1 MWANPRR
8 RWAAFALALAVMA
21 AAGVGTDAAGG
32 IGPEKRNNARVS
44 GTQGA
49 GTGPLQAPNET
60 APPPGSP
67 PAPLPPMPPM
77 PPMHPMHPMPPMPPS
92 PDAPDA
98 PPEPSAPSPPEPAPP
113 SPPNPDAPVAPPPTP
128 PPHHANSS
136 SWPTRCSPRRVAP
149 ADRCEFVKTTPA
161 CVSEHRLVPYLTMH
175 YCWTGGGASS
185 AAAQALVIASLF
197 YVLATVAERFFC
209 PALENIA
216 AALRIPE
223 DVAGATLLSFGN
235 GAPDC
240 FAQVAALSRDN
251 ADAVRE
257 GVSLALGAN
266 LGAGIFISAAV
277 FPVVV
282 LVTPS
287 RFARHRRPIDDVNDV
302 NDDDA
307 LDDDDDAGDPG
318 DPEGTGGTSGGIWRR
333 FDAWTRRGG
342 VEVERPAFVRD
353 VCFYALAVAGVVV
366 ALTRGRRVTRT
377 EASAL
382 VGVYLVYL
390 GVLLI
395 PSRLAR
401 LVAHVTNR
409 GAESDELE
417 WENAHSERL
426 TAGLLDEDDEIDD
439 YAAIIEDGA
448 PELLAARLSSDGGKG
463 TDASADDRRHT
474 GGRGS
479 SGVGNAGPDPS
490 TAAAAGDAERQSANA
505 MNASL
510 LGDGMN
516 ASFLSDGGS
525 AVKRGI
531 RKVTSVLTTAA
542 EAPVVTL
549 IRCTM
554 PDLGSDPAR
563 RSRLLTSL
571 LPVTAPLFFVFME
584 RFLGVNS
591 LITPAGAAY
600 GAVCGLMGSASL
612 YIAWPHVKYSRVMN
626 GILTVVAFVI
636 SVTWMDGTAGELV
649 ALLTALG
656 KIHGVSETLLG
667 ATVLAWGNSVGD
679 IVADITVAREGHPAM
694 AIAACF
700 AGPLFNLLMGLSA
713 GLVIAT
719 EEHGTITGIHLENEL
734 VVLAGALLVSLSFQA
749 IATPLMH
756 KWRYSRGMAIA
767 SLSYYLVF
775 SVVYALISVGVL
787 FPGDWY

>member
-1 MWANPRR
+1 M
-8 RWAAFALALAVMA
+8 
-21 AAGVGTDAAGG
+21 T
-32 IGPEKRNNARVS
+32 PE
-44 GTQGA
+44 
-49 GTGPLQAPNET
+49 
-60 APPPGSP
+60 
-67 PAPLPPMPPM
+67 
-77 PPMHPMHPMPPMPPS
+77 
-92 PDAPDA
+92 
-98 PPEPSAPSPPEPAPP
+98 
-113 SPPNPDAPVAPPPTP
+113 
-128 PPHHANSS
+128 
-136 SWPTRCSPRRVAP
+136 
-149 ADRCEFVKTTPA
+149 DRCEFVKTTPA

-216 AALRIPE
+216 SALRIPE

-240 FAQVAALSRDN
+240 FAQIAALSRDD

-277 FPVVV
+277 FPIVV

-287 RFARHRRPIDDVNDV
+287 RFARHRRPIDDDDV
-302 NDDDA
+302 
-307 LDDDDDAGDPG
+307 LDDDDDADPVVP
-318 DPEGTGGTSGGIWRR
+318 DATGGTSGGIWSR

-353 VCFYALAVAGVVV
+353 VCFYALAVAGVVLS
-366 ALTRGRRVTRT
+366 LTRGRRVTRT
-377 EASAL
+377 EALAL

-409 GAESDELE
+409 GAESNELE

-479 SGVGNAGPDPS
+479 SGVGNMGPDPS

-510 LGDGMN
+510 VGDGMN

-571 LPVTAPLFFVFME
+571 LPVTAPLFFVFVE

-679 IVADITVAREGHPAM
+679 IVADITVAKEGHPAM

-713 GLVIAT
+713 GLAIAT
-719 EEHGTITGIHLENEL
+719 EEHGTIAGIHLENEL

>member
-1 MWANPRR
+1 MHQVWRKTQGLPWEPSVSGGLAANVEHLVSVEAKPNPQPIP
-8 RWAAFALALAVMA
+8 ADALGLAFGALSHPKLVKQITDPSLVLRQKALAHV
-21 AAGVGTDAAGG
+21 
-32 IGPEKRNNARVS
+32 
-44 GTQGA
+44 
-49 GTGPLQAPNET
+49 
-60 APPPGSP
+60 
-67 PAPLPPMPPM
+67 
-77 PPMHPMHPMPPMPPS
+77 
-92 PDAPDA
+92 
-98 PPEPSAPSPPEPAPP
+98 
-113 SPPNPDAPVAPPPTP
+113 
-128 PPHHANSS
+128 
-136 SWPTRCSPRRVAP
+136 
-149 ADRCEFVKTTPA
+149 CEDFMV
-161 CVSEHRLVPYLTMH
+161 
-175 YCWTGGGASS
+175 
-185 AAAQALVIASLF
+185 
-197 YVLATVAERFFC
+197 
-209 PALENIA
+209 PALNI
-216 AALRIPE
+216 LCERTGIPE

-302 NDDDA
+302 NDD
-307 LDDDDDAGDPG
+307 AGDPG
-318 DPEGTGGTSGGIWRR
+318 DPEGTGRTSGGIWKR

-353 VCFYALAVAGVVV
+353 VCFYDLAVAGVVV

-479 SGVGNAGPDPS
+479 SGVGNAGLDPS

>member
-1 MWANPRR
+1 
-8 RWAAFALALAVMA
+8 MA
-21 AAGVGTDAAGG
+21 
-32 IGPEKRNNARVS
+32 PE
-44 GTQGA
+44 
-49 GTGPLQAPNET
+49 
-60 APPPGSP
+60 
-67 PAPLPPMPPM
+67 
-77 PPMHPMHPMPPMPPS
+77 
-92 PDAPDA
+92 
-98 PPEPSAPSPPEPAPP
+98 
-113 SPPNPDAPVAPPPTP
+113 
-128 PPHHANSS
+128 
-136 SWPTRCSPRRVAP
+136 
-149 ADRCEFVKTTPA
+149 DRCEFVKTTPA

-175 YCWTGGGASS
+175 YCWTGGGAPS

-216 AALRIPE
+216 SALRIPE

-240 FAQVAALSRDN
+240 FAQIAALSRDD

-277 FPVVV
+277 FPIVV

-287 RFARHRRPIDDVNDV
+287 RFARHRRPIDDDDV
-302 NDDDA
+302 
-307 LDDDDDAGDPG
+307 LDDDDDADPVVP
-318 DPEGTGGTSGGIWRR
+318 DATGGTSGGIWSR

-353 VCFYALAVAGVVV
+353 VCFYALAVAGVVLS
-366 ALTRGRRVTRT
+366 LTRGRRVTRT
-377 EASAL
+377 EALAL

-439 YAAIIEDGA
+439 YAALIEDGA
-448 PELLAARLSSDGGKG
+448 PGLLARSSDGGGG
-463 TDASADDRRHT
+463 TDASADDRRYP

-479 SGVGNAGPDPS
+479 SGVGNVGPEPS
-490 TAAAAGDAERQSANA
+490 TAAEEDGESAAAVAAGGSSHHA
-505 MNASL
+505 
-510 LGDGMN
+510 MN

-571 LPVTAPLFFVFME
+571 LPVTAPLFFVFVE

-679 IVADITVAREGHPAM
+679 IVADVTVAKEGHPAM

-713 GLVIAT
+713 GLAIAT
-719 EEHGTITGIHLENEL
+719 EEHGTIAGIHLENEL

>member
-1 MWANPRR
+1 
-8 RWAAFALALAVMA
+8 MA
-21 AAGVGTDAAGG
+21 
-32 IGPEKRNNARVS
+32 PE
-44 GTQGA
+44 
-49 GTGPLQAPNET
+49 
-60 APPPGSP
+60 
-67 PAPLPPMPPM
+67 
-77 PPMHPMHPMPPMPPS
+77 
-92 PDAPDA
+92 
-98 PPEPSAPSPPEPAPP
+98 
-113 SPPNPDAPVAPPPTP
+113 
-128 PPHHANSS
+128 
-136 SWPTRCSPRRVAP
+136 
-149 ADRCEFVKTTPA
+149 DRCEFVKTTPA

-216 AALRIPE
+216 SALRIPE

-240 FAQVAALSRDN
+240 FAQIAALSRDN

-277 FPVVV
+277 FPIVV

-287 RFARHRRPIDDVNDV
+287 RFARHRRPIDDVND
-302 NDDDA
+302 DDA
-307 LDDDDDAGDPG
+307 LDDDAGDPG
-318 DPEGTGGTSGGIWRR
+318 GDPEGTGRTSGGIWRR

-353 VCFYALAVAGVVV
+353 VCFYALAVAGVVLS
-366 ALTRGRRVTRT
+366 LTRGRRVTRT
-377 EASAL
+377 EALAL

-439 YAAIIEDGA
+439 YAALIEDGA
-448 PELLAARLSSDGGKG
+448 PGLLARSSDGGGG
-463 TDASADDRRHT
+463 TDASADDRRYP

-479 SGVGNAGPDPS
+479 SGVGNVGPEPS
-490 TAAAAGDAERQSANA
+490 TAAEEDGESAAAVAAGGSSHHA
-505 MNASL
+505 
-510 LGDGMN
+510 MN

-571 LPVTAPLFFVFME
+571 LPVTAPLFFVFVE

-679 IVADITVAREGHPAM
+679 IVADVTVAKEGHPAM

-713 GLVIAT
+713 GLAIAT
-719 EEHGTITGIHLENEL
+719 EEHGAITGIHLENEL

>member
-21 AAGVGTDAAGG
+21 AAGVGTDAAVG
-32 IGPEKRNNARVS
+32 IGPEKRNNARAHVF

-49 GTGPLQAPNET
+49 GTGPPPAPNET

-67 PAPLPPMPPM
+67 PAPLPPMHPK
-77 PPMHPMHPMPPMPPS
+77 PPMHPMHPMPPS

-98 PPEPSAPSPPEPAPP
+98 PPMPSAPSPPERAPP
-113 SPPNPDAPVAPPPTP
+113 SPPPNPDAPVAPPPTP

-149 ADRCEFVKTTPA
+149 EDRCEFVKTTEA

-175 YCWTGGGASS
+175 YCWTGGGAPS
-185 AAAQALVIASLF
+185 AFAQALVIACLF

-216 AALRIPE
+216 SALRIPE

-240 FAQVAALSRDN
+240 FAQIAALSRDGV
-251 ADAVRE
+251 DGVRE

-277 FPVVV
+277 FPIVV

-287 RFARHRRPIDDVNDV
+287 RFARHRRPIDDDLNDTAGDV
-302 NDDDA
+302 LDDDA
-307 LDDDDDAGDPG
+307 DPG
-318 DPEGTGGTSGGIWRR
+318 VPDATGGTSGTGIWRR

-353 VCFYALAVAGVVV
+353 VCFYALAVAGVVLS
-366 ALTRGRRVTRT
+366 LTRGRRVTRT
-377 EASAL
+377 EALAL

-439 YAAIIEDGA
+439 YAALIEDGA
-448 PELLAARLSSDGGKG
+448 PGLLARSSDGGGG
-463 TDASADDRRHT
+463 TDASADDRRYP

-479 SGVGNAGPDPS
+479 SGVGNVGPEPS
-490 TAAAAGDAERQSANA
+490 TAAEEDGESRHA
-505 MNASL
+505 MNA
-510 LGDGMN
+510 MN

-563 RSRLLTSL
+563 RSRTLTSL
-571 LPVTAPLFFVFME
+571 LPVSAPLFFVFAE

-626 GILTVVAFVI
+626 GALTVVAFVI

-679 IVADITVAREGHPAM
+679 IVADITVAKEGHPAM

-713 GLVIAT
+713 GLAIAT
-719 EEHGTITGIHLENEL
+719 EEHGTIAGIHLENEL

>member
-1 MWANPRR
+1 
-8 RWAAFALALAVMA
+8 MA
-21 AAGVGTDAAGG
+21 
-32 IGPEKRNNARVS
+32 PE
-44 GTQGA
+44 
-49 GTGPLQAPNET
+49 
-60 APPPGSP
+60 
-67 PAPLPPMPPM
+67 
-77 PPMHPMHPMPPMPPS
+77 
-92 PDAPDA
+92 
-98 PPEPSAPSPPEPAPP
+98 
-113 SPPNPDAPVAPPPTP
+113 
-128 PPHHANSS
+128 
-136 SWPTRCSPRRVAP
+136 
-149 ADRCEFVKTTPA
+149 DRCEFVKTTPA

-216 AALRIPE
+216 SALRIPE

-240 FAQVAALSRDN
+240 FAQIAALSRDD

-277 FPVVV
+277 FPIVV

-287 RFARHRRPIDDVNDV
+287 RFARHRRPIDDDDV
-302 NDDDA
+302 V
-307 LDDDDDAGDPG
+307 DDDDDADPG
-318 DPEGTGGTSGGIWRR
+318 VPDATGGTSGGIWSR

-353 VCFYALAVAGVVV
+353 VCFYALAVAGVVLS
-366 ALTRGRRVTRT
+366 LTRGRRVTRT
-377 EASAL
+377 EALAL

-439 YAAIIEDGA
+439 YAALIEDGA
-448 PELLAARLSSDGGKG
+448 PGLLARSSDGGGG
-463 TDASADDRRHT
+463 TDASADDRRYP

-479 SGVGNAGPDPS
+479 SGVGNVGPEPS
-490 TAAAAGDAERQSANA
+490 TAAEEDGESAAAVAAGGSSHHA
-505 MNASL
+505 
-510 LGDGMN
+510 MN

-571 LPVTAPLFFVFME
+571 LPVTAPLFFVFVE

-679 IVADITVAREGHPAM
+679 IVADITVAKEGHPAM

-713 GLVIAT
+713 GLAIAT
-719 EEHGTITGIHLENEL
+719 EEHGTIAGIHLENEL

>member
-1 MWANPRR
+1 M
-8 RWAAFALALAVMA
+8 
-21 AAGVGTDAAGG
+21 T
-32 IGPEKRNNARVS
+32 PE
-44 GTQGA
+44 
-49 GTGPLQAPNET
+49 
-60 APPPGSP
+60 
-67 PAPLPPMPPM
+67 
-77 PPMHPMHPMPPMPPS
+77 
-92 PDAPDA
+92 
-98 PPEPSAPSPPEPAPP
+98 
-113 SPPNPDAPVAPPPTP
+113 
-128 PPHHANSS
+128 
-136 SWPTRCSPRRVAP
+136 
-149 ADRCEFVKTTPA
+149 DRCEFVKTTPA

-175 YCWTGGGASS
+175 YCWTGGGAPS

-240 FAQVAALSRDN
+240 FAQIAALSRDDP
-251 ADAVRE
+251 DAVRE

-277 FPVVV
+277 FPIVV

-287 RFARHRRPIDDVNDV
+287 RFARHRRPIDDDDV
-302 NDDDA
+302 V
-307 LDDDDDAGDPG
+307 DDDDDADPG
-318 DPEGTGGTSGGIWRR
+318 VPDATGGTSGGIWSR

-353 VCFYALAVAGVVV
+353 VCFYALAVAGVVLS
-366 ALTRGRRVTRT
+366 LTRGRRVTRT
-377 EASAL
+377 EALAL

-439 YAAIIEDGA
+439 YAALIEDGA
-448 PELLAARLSSDGGKG
+448 PGLLARSSDGGGG
-463 TDASADDRRHT
+463 TDASADDRRYP

-479 SGVGNAGPDPS
+479 SGVGNVGPEPS
-490 TAAAAGDAERQSANA
+490 TAAEEDGESAAAVAAGGSSHHA
-505 MNASL
+505 
-510 LGDGMN
+510 MN

-571 LPVTAPLFFVFME
+571 LPVTAPLFFVFVE

-591 LITPAGAAY
+591 LITPAGAGY

-679 IVADITVAREGHPAM
+679 IVADITVAKEGHPAM

>member
-21 AAGVGTDAAGG
+21 AAGVGTDAAVG
-32 IGPEKRNNARVS
+32 IGPEKRNNARAHVF

-77 PPMHPMHPMPPMPPS
+77 PPMPPTPPMPPMPPMHPMPPS

-98 PPEPSAPSPPEPAPP
+98 PPEPSAPSPPERAPP

-128 PPHHANSS
+128 PPHQANSS

-149 ADRCEFVKTTPA
+149 EDRCEFVKTTPA

-216 AALRIPE
+216 SALRIPE

-240 FAQVAALSRDN
+240 FAQIAALSRDD

-277 FPVVV
+277 FPIVV

-287 RFARHRRPIDDVNDV
+287 RFARHRRPIDD
-302 NDDDA
+302 DDA
-307 LDDDDDAGDPG
+307 LDDDDDADPG
-318 DPEGTGGTSGGIWRR
+318 VPDATGGTSGGIWRR

-353 VCFYALAVAGVVV
+353 VCFYALAVAGVVLS
-366 ALTRGRRVTRT
+366 LTRGRRVTRT
-377 EASAL
+377 EALAL

-439 YAAIIEDGA
+439 YAALIEDGA
-448 PELLAARLSSDGGKG
+448 PGLLGN
-463 TDASADDRRHT
+463 
-474 GGRGS
+474 
-479 SGVGNAGPDPS
+479 VGPEPS
-490 TAAAAGDAERQSANA
+490 TAAEEDGESAAAAAAGGSSHHA
-505 MNASL
+505 
-510 LGDGMN
+510 MN

-571 LPVTAPLFFVFME
+571 LPVTAPLFFVFVE

-600 GAVCGLMGSASL
+600 GAFCGLTGSASL

-679 IVADITVAREGHPAM
+679 IVADITVAKEGHPAM

-713 GLVIAT
+713 GLAIAT
-719 EEHGTITGIHLENEL
+719 EEHGTIAGIHLENEL

>member
-1 MWANPRR
+1 
-8 RWAAFALALAVMA
+8 MA
-21 AAGVGTDAAGG
+21 
-32 IGPEKRNNARVS
+32 PE
-44 GTQGA
+44 
-49 GTGPLQAPNET
+49 
-60 APPPGSP
+60 
-67 PAPLPPMPPM
+67 
-77 PPMHPMHPMPPMPPS
+77 
-92 PDAPDA
+92 
-98 PPEPSAPSPPEPAPP
+98 
-113 SPPNPDAPVAPPPTP
+113 
-128 PPHHANSS
+128 
-136 SWPTRCSPRRVAP
+136 
-149 ADRCEFVKTTPA
+149 DRCEFVKTTPA

-216 AALRIPE
+216 SALRIPE

-240 FAQVAALSRDN
+240 FAQIAALSRDD

-277 FPVVV
+277 FPIVV

-287 RFARHRRPIDDVNDV
+287 RFARHRRPIDDDDV
-302 NDDDA
+302 
-307 LDDDDDAGDPG
+307 LDDDDDADPVVP
-318 DPEGTGGTSGGIWRR
+318 DATGGTSGGIWSR

-353 VCFYALAVAGVVV
+353 VCFYALAVAGVVLS
-366 ALTRGRRVTRT
+366 LTRGRRVTRT
-377 EASAL
+377 EALAL

-439 YAAIIEDGA
+439 YAALIEDGA
-448 PELLAARLSSDGGKG
+448 PGLLARSSDGGGG
-463 TDASADDRRHT
+463 TDASADDRRYP

-479 SGVGNAGPDPS
+479 SGVGNVGPEPS
-490 TAAAAGDAERQSANA
+490 TAAEEDGESAAAVAAGGSSHHA
-505 MNASL
+505 
-510 LGDGMN
+510 MN

-571 LPVTAPLFFVFME
+571 LPVTAPLFFVFVE

-679 IVADITVAREGHPAM
+679 IVADITVAKEGHPAM

-713 GLVIAT
+713 GLAIAT
-719 EEHGTITGIHLENEL
+719 EEHGTIAGIHLENEL

>member
-1 MWANPRR
+1 
-8 RWAAFALALAVMA
+8 
-21 AAGVGTDAAGG
+21 
-32 IGPEKRNNARVS
+32 
-44 GTQGA
+44 
-49 GTGPLQAPNET
+49 
-60 APPPGSP
+60 
-67 PAPLPPMPPM
+67 MPPM
-77 PPMHPMHPMPPMPPS
+77 PMPPT
-92 PDAPDA
+92 
-98 PPEPSAPSPPEPAPP
+98 
-113 SPPNPDAPVAPPPTP
+113 PPTP
-128 PPHHANSS
+128 PPHQANSS

-149 ADRCEFVKTTPA
+149 EDRCEFVKTTPA

-175 YCWTGGGASS
+175 YCWTGGGAAS
-185 AAAQALVIASLF
+185 AFTQALVIASLF

-216 AALRIPE
+216 SALRIPE

-240 FAQVAALSRDN
+240 FAQIAALSRDN

-277 FPVVV
+277 FPIVV

-287 RFARHRRPIDDVNDV
+287 RFARHRRPIDDDDDGDDDGDGDDG
-302 NDDDA
+302 DDDA
-307 LDDDDDAGDPG
+307 DPG
-318 DPEGTGGTSGGIWRR
+318 VPNGTGWTPPSGGSRIWRR

-353 VCFYALAVAGVVV
+353 VCFYALAVAGVIV
-366 ALTRGRRVTRT
+366 ALTRGHRVTRT

-390 GVLLI
+390 AVLLI

-401 LVAHVTNR
+401 LVAHMTSAGV
-409 GAESDELE
+409 ESDELE
-417 WENAHSERL
+417 WENAHRERL

-439 YAAIIEDGA
+439 YAALIEDGA
-448 PELLAARLSSDGGKG
+448 PGLLAQSN
-463 TDASADDRRHT
+463 TE
-474 GGRGS
+474 
-479 SGVGNAGPDPS
+479 PS
-490 TAAAAGDAERQSANA
+490 TGAEEDGESAAAAAAAATGGAPHHA
-505 MNASL
+505 
-510 LGDGMN
+510 MN

-571 LPVTAPLFFVFME
+571 LPVTAPLFFVFVE
-584 RFLGVNS
+584 RFIGVNS

-600 GAVCGLMGSASL
+600 GAVCGLMGSASM

-626 GILTVVAFVI
+626 GILTVVAFVV

-649 ALLTALG
+649 SLLTALG

-679 IVADITVAREGHPAM
+679 IVADVTVAKEGHPAM

-713 GLVIAT
+713 GLAIAT
-719 EEHGTITGIHLENEL
+719 EEHGAITGIHLENEL

-775 SVVYALISVGVL
+775 SVVYALISTGVL

>member
-1 MWANPRR
+1 
-8 RWAAFALALAVMA
+8 MA
-21 AAGVGTDAAGG
+21 
-32 IGPEKRNNARVS
+32 PE
-44 GTQGA
+44 
-49 GTGPLQAPNET
+49 
-60 APPPGSP
+60 
-67 PAPLPPMPPM
+67 
-77 PPMHPMHPMPPMPPS
+77 
-92 PDAPDA
+92 
-98 PPEPSAPSPPEPAPP
+98 
-113 SPPNPDAPVAPPPTP
+113 
-128 PPHHANSS
+128 
-136 SWPTRCSPRRVAP
+136 
-149 ADRCEFVKTTPA
+149 DRCEFVKTTPA

-216 AALRIPE
+216 SALRIPE

-240 FAQVAALSRDN
+240 FAQIAALSRDD

-277 FPVVV
+277 FPIVV

-287 RFARHRRPIDDVNDV
+287 RFARHRRPIDDDDV
-302 NDDDA
+302 
-307 LDDDDDAGDPG
+307 LDDDDDADPG
-318 DPEGTGGTSGGIWRR
+318 VPDATGGTSGGIWRR

-353 VCFYALAVAGVVV
+353 VCFYALAVAGVVLS
-366 ALTRGRRVTRT
+366 LTRGRRVTRT
-377 EASAL
+377 EALAL

-439 YAAIIEDGA
+439 YAALIEDGA
-448 PELLAARLSSDGGKG
+448 PGLLARSSDGGGG
-463 TDASADDRRHT
+463 TDASADDRRYP

-479 SGVGNAGPDPS
+479 SGVGNVGPEPS
-490 TAAAAGDAERQSANA
+490 TAAEEDGESAAAAAAGGSSHHA
-505 MNASL
+505 
-510 LGDGMN
+510 MN

-571 LPVTAPLFFVFME
+571 LPVTAPLFFVFVE

-679 IVADITVAREGHPAM
+679 IVADITVAKEGHPAM

-713 GLVIAT
+713 GLAIAT
-719 EEHGTITGIHLENEL
+719 EEHGTIAGIHLENEL

>member
-1 MWANPRR
+1 M
-8 RWAAFALALAVMA
+8 
-21 AAGVGTDAAGG
+21 T
-32 IGPEKRNNARVS
+32 PE
-44 GTQGA
+44 
-49 GTGPLQAPNET
+49 
-60 APPPGSP
+60 
-67 PAPLPPMPPM
+67 
-77 PPMHPMHPMPPMPPS
+77 
-92 PDAPDA
+92 
-98 PPEPSAPSPPEPAPP
+98 
-113 SPPNPDAPVAPPPTP
+113 
-128 PPHHANSS
+128 
-136 SWPTRCSPRRVAP
+136 
-149 ADRCEFVKTTPA
+149 DRCEFVKTTPA

-175 YCWTGGGASS
+175 YCWTGGGAPS

-216 AALRIPE
+216 SALRIPE

-240 FAQVAALSRDN
+240 FAQIAALSRDDP
-251 ADAVRE
+251 DAVRE

-277 FPVVV
+277 FPIVV

-287 RFARHRRPIDDVNDV
+287 RFARHRRPIDDDDV
-302 NDDDA
+302 V
-307 LDDDDDAGDPG
+307 DDDDDADPG
-318 DPEGTGGTSGGIWRR
+318 VPDATGGTSGGIWSR

-353 VCFYALAVAGVVV
+353 VCFYALAVAGVVLS
-366 ALTRGRRVTRT
+366 LTRGRRVTRT
-377 EASAL
+377 EALAL

-439 YAAIIEDGA
+439 YAALIEDGA
-448 PELLAARLSSDGGKG
+448 PGLLARSSDGGGG
-463 TDASADDRRHT
+463 TDASADDRRYP

-479 SGVGNAGPDPS
+479 SGVGNVGPEPS
-490 TAAAAGDAERQSANA
+490 TAAEEDGESAAAVAAGGSSHHA
-505 MNASL
+505 
-510 LGDGMN
+510 MN

-571 LPVTAPLFFVFME
+571 LPVTAPLFFVFVE

-679 IVADITVAREGHPAM
+679 IVADITVAKEGHPAM

-713 GLVIAT
+713 GLAIAT
-719 EEHGTITGIHLENEL
+719 EEHGTIAGIHLENEL

>member
-77 PPMHPMHPMPPMPPS
+77 PPMHPMPPMPPMPPS

-98 PPEPSAPSPPEPAPP
+98 PPEPSAPSPPERAPP

-128 PPHHANSS
+128 PPHQANSS

-240 FAQVAALSRDN
+240 FAQIAALSRDD

-277 FPVVV
+277 FPIVV

-287 RFARHRRPIDDVNDV
+287 RFARHRRPIDDDDV
-302 NDDDA
+302 
-307 LDDDDDAGDPG
+307 LDDDDDADPVVP
-318 DPEGTGGTSGGIWRR
+318 DATGGTSGGIWSR

-353 VCFYALAVAGVVV
+353 VCFYALAVAGVVLS
-366 ALTRGRRVTRT
+366 LTRGRRVTRT

-409 GAESDELE
+409 GVESDELE

-463 TDASADDRRHT
+463 TDASADDRRYP

-479 SGVGNAGPDPS
+479 SGVGNVGPEPS
-490 TAAAAGDAERQSANA
+490 TAAEEDGESAAAGDAERQSANA
-505 MNASL
+505 
-510 LGDGMN
+510 MN

-571 LPVTAPLFFVFME
+571 LPVTAPLFFVFVE

-713 GLVIAT
+713 GLAIAT
-719 EEHGTITGIHLENEL
+719 EEHGTIAGIHLENEL

>member
-1 MWANPRR
+1 M
-8 RWAAFALALAVMA
+8 ALAVMA
-21 AAGVGTDAAGG
+21 AAGVGTDAAVG
-32 IGPEKRNNARVS
+32 IGPEKRNNARAHVF

-77 PPMHPMHPMPPMPPS
+77 HPMPPS

-98 PPEPSAPSPPEPAPP
+98 PPEPSAPSPPERAPP

-128 PPHHANSS
+128 PPHQANSS

-149 ADRCEFVKTTPA
+149 EDRCEFVKTTPA

-216 AALRIPE
+216 SALRIPE

-240 FAQVAALSRDN
+240 FAQIAALSRDD

-277 FPVVV
+277 FPIVV

-287 RFARHRRPIDDVNDV
+287 RFARHRRPIDDDDV
-302 NDDDA
+302 
-307 LDDDDDAGDPG
+307 LDDDDDADPG
-318 DPEGTGGTSGGIWRR
+318 VPDATGGTSGGIWRR

-353 VCFYALAVAGVVV
+353 VCFYALAVAGVVLS
-366 ALTRGRRVTRT
+366 LTRGRRVTRT
-377 EASAL
+377 EALAL

-439 YAAIIEDGA
+439 YAALIEDGA
-448 PELLAARLSSDGGKG
+448 PGLLARSSDGGGG
-463 TDASADDRRHT
+463 TDASADDRRYP

-479 SGVGNAGPDPS
+479 SGVGNVGPEPS
-490 TAAAAGDAERQSANA
+490 TAAEEDGESAAAAAAGGSSHHA
-505 MNASL
+505 
-510 LGDGMN
+510 MN

-571 LPVTAPLFFVFME
+571 LPVTAPLFFVFVE

-679 IVADITVAREGHPAM
+679 IVADITVAKEGHPAM

-713 GLVIAT
+713 GLAIAT
-719 EEHGTITGIHLENEL
+719 EEHGTIAGIHLENEL